1 MIYEAYITSG
11 MSPQKASASKGTP
24 AALDGTLEPTTA
36 TSSNTSTLIMGL
48 EYIDVN
54 NINDTAYF
62 DSIRGDM
69 AGSVS
74 SIAKL
79 KLVKRLAEIRVLLG
93 ETIIINTRIQ
103 LINATPSGSLISSEA
118 ISQNTSHGVL

>member
-1 MIYEAYITSG
+1 M
-11 MSPQKASASKGTP
+11 PKNASASKGTP

-62 DSIRGDM
+62 DSYM
-69 AGSVS
+69 
-74 SIAKL
+74 
-79 KLVKRLAEIRVLLG
+79 
-93 ETIIINTRIQ
+93 
-103 LINATPSGSLISSEA
+103 
-118 ISQNTSHGVL
+118 GV